1 MVMTYQLTGEI
12 DGEGELRVRL
22 PDGFTP
28 GEVRVIVTVEAP
40 TNPQGDTVETPNH
53 PRLGAEIAA
62 FLRSDEWN
70 PSPWE
75 DVSDPVAWLERQR
88 QAAKADRWSRGS

>member
-12 DGEGELRVRL
+12 DGDGELRVRL

-28 GEVRVIVTVEAP
+28 GEVRVIVTVESPADPQANSTETP
-40 TNPQGDTVETPNH
+40 TN

-62 FLRSDEWN
+62 FLRSDEWD

-75 DVSDPVAWLERQR
+75 DVSDPVTWLERQR
-88 QAAKADRWSRGS
+88 KEAKAERWSRDS